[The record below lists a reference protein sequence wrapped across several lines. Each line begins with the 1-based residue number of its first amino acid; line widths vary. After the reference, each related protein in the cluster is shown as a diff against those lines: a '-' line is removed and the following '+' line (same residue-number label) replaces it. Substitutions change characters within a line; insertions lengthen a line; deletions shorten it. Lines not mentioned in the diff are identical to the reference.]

1 MAQKAISLPFSFD
14 SSGAVGYTSD
24 EAKIWQDRVVLMLM
38 TRLGER
44 IMRPTYGSEIQTYL
58 FENYE
63 GASGSIKKS
72 VSVAFSKWL
81 PQLELLKVDA
91 YSDKLDGYLI
101 IDVFYKYNPRQNE
114 QRVKLKTAILTR
126 TGEVILEVSD

>member
-14 SSGAVGYTSD
+14 ASGAVAFTSD
-24 EAKIWQDRVVLMLM
+24 EAKVWQDRVVLMLM

-58 FENYE
+58 FENDE
-63 GASGSIKKS
+63 GAAASIRKS
-72 VSVAFSKWL
+72 VSAAFSKWL
-81 PQLELLKVDA
+81 PQLQLLKVDA
-91 YSDKLDGYLI
+91 YSDKTDGYLMI
-101 IDVFYKYNPRQNE
+101 EVFYKYNPRQNE